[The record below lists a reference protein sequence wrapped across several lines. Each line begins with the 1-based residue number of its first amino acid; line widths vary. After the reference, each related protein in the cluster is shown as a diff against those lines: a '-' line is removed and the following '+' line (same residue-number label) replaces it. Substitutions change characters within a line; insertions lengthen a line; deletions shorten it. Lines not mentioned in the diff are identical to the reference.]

1 MTSTPVRPVRRVPD
15 AGPAPDQDRPDAEP
29 EAPSPV
35 SPRWSQREQL
45 TSHQFQ
51 RRRLVRSLVVS
62 DPESVERPDK
72 RLVVSV
78 VVGAVIGAL
87 ALAVMAVIG
96 IIKPGNSQSWKSG
109 DAIILEKE
117 TGTRYI
123 LSKEGM
129 LQPALNFSSAV
140 LALGGRDKV
149 VSVSRKSLDGVP
161 RGAPF
166 GIPGAPDALPADED
180 LIAGPWTACSQA
192 AVDGRGA
199 GPSVTVDL
207 GRTPDAAPLATGS
220 GVLVQAA
227 GTNEQYLLVGG
238 RRHLIGSTAVLT
250 ALGWPQ
256 EQPLSVGT
264 AWIDTV
270 PAGGD
275 LRFLAVAGEG
285 QPGPA
290 VAGRDA
296 SLGQVFELSGTDGT
310 RRFWVLTR
318 DGLADIPAT
327 AAVLYLANPNAPAGE
342 PVRIT
347 AQQAGSAPLAAKG
360 VPGSDLPNVVPR
372 AAPVPEGPAV
382 AVCATATAGRG
393 QVAELRLA
401 ATAFDDGTPGVPA
414 GPRGDGASPADAVRV
429 RAGSGALVVPAGG
442 EGVAATFLVTD
453 QGVKYPLTST
463 DAAAALGFDDR
474 VRATATPAAILAL
487 LPTGPTLDPQFVADA
502 PDDERGP
509 IQALSSDGYFE
520 RRSAGH

>member
-1 MTSTPVRPVRRVPD
+1 MTTTPTRPGRRVPD
-15 AGPAPDQDRPDAEP
+15 AVPAPDRPDGGP
-29 EAPSPV
+29 ETPSPV

-72 RLVVSV
+72 RLVVSI
-78 VVGAVIGAL
+78 VVGAVVGAL
-87 ALAVMAVIG
+87 ALAVMAVVG
-96 IIKPGNSQSWKSG
+96 IIRPGSSQSWKSG

-123 LSKEGM
+123 LSEDGV
-129 LQPALNFSSAV
+129 LQPAVNFSSAV

-166 GIPGAPDALPADED
+166 GIPGAPDALPADDD

-192 AVDGRGA
+192 AVDGRGS

-207 GRTPDAAPLATGS
+207 GRDPDGAPLAAGT

-227 GTNEQYLLVGG
+227 GTKEQYLLVGG
-238 RRHLIGSTAVLT
+238 RRHLVVSTAVLT

-256 EQPLSVGT
+256 EQPLPVGP
-264 AWIDTV
+264 AWIDSV

-290 VAGRDA
+290 VAGRPA
-296 SLGQVFELSGTDGT
+296 ALGQVFELEGTDGA

-342 PVRIT
+342 PVRLT
-347 AQQAGSAPLAAKG
+347 AQQAGSAPLAARSG
-360 VPGSDLPNVVPR
+360 PGAELPNVVPR
-372 AAPVPEGPAV
+372 AADRPEGPAL
-382 AVCATATAGRG
+382 AVCATAVAGRG
-393 QVAELRLA
+393 DVTELRL
-401 ATAFDDGTPGVPA
+401 TGPAFTGGGPGVPA
-414 GPRGDGASPADAVRV
+414 GPRGEGASPADAVRV
-429 RAGSGALVVPAGG
+429 QAGSGALVVPAGG

-453 QGVKYPLTST
+453 QGSKYPLAST
-463 DAAAALGFDDR
+463 DTVAALGFDDGTE
-474 VRATATPAAILAL
+474 ATAVPAAILAL

-502 PDDERGP
+502 PEDERGP
-509 IQALSSDGYFE
+509 IRALSPDGYFE